1 MRCILVCTAL
11 IFEKKERRT
20 HMKEKKNPAIQ
31 IWYIAY
37 PFLFYYAVSIIVM
50 SLCTVIIGG
59 DTSHFVAR
67 QLVTTVVTIP
77 FMMPFY
83 KQDRALAGFG
93 GIRDRFTKKSILFAL
108 SAVVI
113 VACVSIA
120 LNNLISMTPLVDAS
134 AGYKEANANFYGST
148 IVLELISSALMT
160 PILEE
165 MVFRGILF
173 TRLKSML
180 PKIPAIVVSALIFAA
195 VHFNVVQFIYAFL
208 LGIVLAIL
216 MDLADHVY
224 PAIIGHVT
232 ANLIAVLRTETGI
245 FAKTVTGTVFAW
257 LFSTFLLLF
266 GVALL
271 VVQIKK
277 HAKSL

>member
-1 MRCILVCTAL
+1 
-11 IFEKKERRT
+11 
-20 HMKEKKNPAIQ
+20 MKDKKNPAIQ

-37 PFLFYYAVSIIVM
+37 PFLFYYTVSIIVM

-67 QLVTTVVTIP
+67 QLITTIVTIP

-83 KQDRALAGFG
+83 KQDRALAGISG
-93 GIRDRFTKKSILFAL
+93 RERFTKEKVLFAM

-134 AGYKEANANFYGST
+134 AGYQEANANFYGST
-148 IVLELISSALMT
+148 LVLELISSALMT

-165 MVFRGILF
+165 LVFRGILF
-173 TRLKSML
+173 TRLKTML
-180 PKIPAIVVSALIFAA
+180 PKIPAIVVSALIFAV
-195 VHFNVVQFIYAFL
+195 VHFNIVQFIYAFL

-216 MDLADHVY
+216 MDQADHVY

-245 FAKTVTGTVFAW
+245 LAKTVTGTVFSW
-257 LFSTFLLLF
+257 VFSALLLLMGIAIF
-266 GVALL
+266 
-271 VVQIKK
+271 VVLIKK
-277 HAKSL
+277 HAKNS

>member
-1 MRCILVCTAL
+1 MND
-11 IFEKKERRT
+11 K
-20 HMKEKKNPAIQ
+20 KKNPTVQ

-50 SLCTVIIGG
+50 SLCTVILGD

-67 QLVTTVVTIP
+67 QLFTTIVTIP

-83 KQDRALAGFG
+83 KQDRALLGRE
-93 GIRDRFTKKSILFAL
+93 GIHDWFTKERVFHAL

-134 AGYKEANANFYGST
+134 AGYQEANANFYGST
-148 IVLELISSALMT
+148 LVLELISSALMT

-165 MVFRGILF
+165 LVFRGILF

-180 PKIPAIVVSALIFAA
+180 SKIPAIAVSALIFAI
-195 VHFNVVQFIYAFL
+195 VHFNIVQFIYAFL
-208 LGIVLAIL
+208 LGIVLAVL
-216 MDLADHVY
+216 MDQADHVY

-245 FAKTVTGTVFAW
+245 LAKTMDKSLVAW
-257 LFSTFLLLF
+257 IFSVFLLIL
-266 GVALL
+266 GVGLL
-271 VVQIKK
+271 VIYIKK
-277 HAKSL
+277 HAKNL

>member
-1 MRCILVCTAL
+1 
-11 IFEKKERRT
+11 
-20 HMKEKKNPAIQ
+20 MKEKKKPAVQ

-50 SLCTVIIGG
+50 SLCTIIIGG
-59 DTSHFVAR
+59 DQSHFVAR

-83 KQDRALAGFG
+83 KQDRALAGRD
-93 GIRDRFTKKSILFAL
+93 GIHDWFTGERLKKAGIA
-108 SAVVI
+108 I
-113 VACVSIA
+113 VTAACISVA
-120 LNNLISMTPLVDAS
+120 LNNIISMTPLVDAS
-134 AGYKEANANFYGST
+134 AGYQEANANFYGST
-148 IVLELISSALMT
+148 LALELISSALMT

-173 TRLKSML
+173 TRLKSIL
-180 PKIPAIVVSALIFAA
+180 PKIPAIVVSALIFAV
-195 VHFNVVQFIYAFL
+195 VHFNIVQFIYAFL

-216 MDLADHVY
+216 MDLTDHVY

-245 FAKTVTGTVFAW
+245 LTGTMDKSLFAW
-257 LFSTFLLLF
+257 GVSVFLLIF
-266 GVALL
+266 GVAIL
-271 VVQIKK
+271 VICIKNETINIK
-277 HAKSL
+277 IDK